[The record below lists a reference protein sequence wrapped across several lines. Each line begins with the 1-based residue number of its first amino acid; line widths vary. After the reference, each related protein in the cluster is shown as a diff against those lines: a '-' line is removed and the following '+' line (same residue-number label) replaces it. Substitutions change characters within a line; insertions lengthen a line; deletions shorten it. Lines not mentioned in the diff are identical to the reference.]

1 MHKTILPILL
11 AFFELVA
18 SRFVVADVNILRQ
31 QHAQEMNR
39 IGYCMQV
46 YGNATCTNY
55 SPSSSSYGRPSYDS
69 PSDSSSYTPL
79 SPEELAKINN
89 WLRLNEARTPKHC
102 TPVADRMQRCW
113 EGNYHPMPTDSKH
126 PTIRPL
132 VKLYTLDAN
141 GNIQGHELEYSR
153 QTNKLLWTT
162 FYRDG
167 KPNPKDSAAYNFYD
181 APVGQ
186 VSITKISRSGGWLGK
201 QRITETAA
209 SQVQGLS
216 ELGLKSMNLRD
227 TMHPDDYR
235 QLLKAEQ
242 HIRQLEDEFKRKG
255 IDIH

>member
-102 TPVADRMQRCW
+102 TLLQTVCNAAGKAITTRCRPTRSTPRSDHW
-113 EGNYHPMPTDSKH
+113 SNFTPLMPTA
-126 PTIRPL
+126 T
-132 VKLYTLDAN
+132 
-141 GNIQGHELEYSR
+141 
-153 QTNKLLWTT
+153 
-162 FYRDG
+162 YRDTNWNIPDRPTNCYG
-167 KPNPKDSAAYNFYD
+167 RPFIGTANPTPKTRPHTTSTTRPQAKSAL
-181 APVGQ
+181 P
-186 VSITKISRSGGWLGK
+186 K
-201 QRITETAA
+201 
-209 SQVQGLS
+209 
-216 ELGLKSMNLRD
+216 
-227 TMHPDDYR
+227 
-235 QLLKAEQ
+235 
-242 HIRQLEDEFKRKG
+242 
-255 IDIH
+255 